1 MPNCLHHAVN
11 SSDQKGTLADVMT
24 SGIPC
29 VANIWVMC
37 VMAVAAELERVMW
50 TSGALSI

>member
-1 MPNCLHHAVN
+1 
-11 SSDQKGTLADVMT
+11 MT

-29 VANIWVMC
+29 VANIWERC

-50 TSGALSI
+50 TFGYFDVSSTATKGYSPDGNGPE